1 MTIRGP
7 FAIALLVALGLSLAA
22 NLVVLGFAASRVGT
36 LRMGGLDRVV
46 ALGLRGYPQ
55 EIRRAIAAEA
65 LAERGAFA
73 KAIADFTAARQRA
86 FEAMRAEPFDPAAL
100 AAAFAEMRARTTVLQ
115 ELGQQ
120 AIGKAIAAAPP
131 DEREKIKPP
140 RALRP

>member
-7 FAIALLVALGLSLAA
+7 FAIALLVVLGLSLAA
-22 NLVVLGFAASRVGT
+22 NLVVLGFAASRVGSI
-36 LRMGGLDRVV
+36 RMGGLDRVV

-55 EIRRAIAAEA
+55 EIRRAIAADA
-65 LAERGAFA
+65 LVEREAFA
-73 KAIADFTAARQRA
+73 KAIGDFSAARMRA

-100 AAAFAEMRARTTVLQ
+100 AAAFAEMREKTAVLQ
-115 ELGQQ
+115 QLGHG